1 MYVRLGDPVTSV
13 FASNTRAAESHPRRW
28 RGAGVRAAVV
38 ALMFSVAGVATT
50 YRVAHAA
57 DAPTD
62 EAEFVQRINELRSS
76 KGLAPLKVSNDLVR
90 GARLWATEMRTAGGI
105 SHMPEARMR
114 ADITGPWCKIG
125 ENVGEGP
132 EVSILHDA
140 FVASPAHLKNLLDP
154 DFDSVGIGIVYA
166 SDGDGEVIYVTQRFL
181 DVDNV
186 CARQD
191 AAAASTRVAG
201 SSTSRTPTELAL
213 AAAPKKAP
221 KAGPKATK
229 APTKTTK
236 KH

>member
-1 MYVRLGDPVTSV
+1 MYVHLGDPVTSV
-13 FASNTRAAESHPRRW
+13 FTSNTRAAESPPRRW
-28 RGAGVRAAVV
+28 RGAGVRAAAV
-38 ALMFSVAGVATT
+38 ALMISVGGVAATHQA
-50 YRVAHAA
+50 AHAA
-57 DAPTD
+57 DATTD
-62 EAEFVQRINELRSS
+62 EAEFVQRINDLRSS
-76 KGLAPLKVSNDLVR
+76 KGLAPLKVNAELAR
-90 GARLWATEMRTAGGI
+90 GARSWATEMRAAAGI

-132 EVSILHDA
+132 EVPILHDA
-140 FVASPAHLKNLLDP
+140 FVASAAHLKNLLDP

-166 SDGDGEVIYVTQRFL
+166 SNSDGEVIYVTQRFL
-181 DVDNV
+181 DIDNV

-201 SSTSRTPTELAL
+201 TSTSRTPTELAL

-221 KAGPKATK
+221 KSAK

-236 KH
+236 KRN

>member
-1 MYVRLGDPVTSV
+1 VTSV
-13 FASNTRAAESHPRRW
+13 FTSTTRAAASHPRRW
-28 RGAGVRAAVV
+28 RGKGVRAVVV
-38 ALMFSVAGVATT
+38 ALMFYVGGVATT
-50 YRVAHAA
+50 SRAAHAA
-57 DAPTD
+57 DGPSD

-76 KGLAPLKVSNDLVR
+76 KGLAPLKVNNDLVR

-114 ADITGPWCKIG
+114 ADVTGPWCKIG

-166 SDGDGEVIYVTQRFL
+166 SDSDGEIIYVTQRFL

-191 AAAASTRVAG
+191 AAAASTRVAR
-201 SSTSRTPTELAL
+201 TNASRAPTELAL
-213 AAAPKKAP
+213 AAAPKKASKASPEASP
-221 KAGPKATK
+221 KVTK
-229 APTKTTK
+229 APTKSTK
-236 KH
+236 KD